1 VTAPRNRP
9 FVIVLAA
16 PSGAGKTSLA
26 RALLEANPELV
37 FSVSATTRPR
47 RGYERDGEHYH
58 FVDDT
63 GFDELVRSGELL
75 EWAAV
80 HDRRY
85 GTPRRAVEAALKAGH
100 HVVLDVDVQGAR
112 AVRLAFPDAV
122 LVFILPP
129 SGDELVRR
137 LSRRAS
143 EAAAERVRRMRT
155 AREELVAVGEF
166 DYVVLNDDF
175 QGALRAIE
183 GIIAAERHRVARDD
197 DIATRVAE
205 LGRRLEQLIE
215 RESEDEGSHAG

>member
-1 VTAPRNRP
+1 VTLLRNRP

-47 RGYERDGEHYH
+47 REYERDGVHYH

-80 HDRRY
+80 HDHRY
-85 GTPRRAVEAALKAGH
+85 GTPRHAVESAIAAGH
-100 HVVLDVDVQGAR
+100 HVVLDIDVQGAR

-129 SGDELVRR
+129 SGEELIRR
-137 LSRRAS
+137 LTRRAS
-143 EAAAERVRRMRT
+143 EPTAERIRRLRT
-155 AREELVAVGEF
+155 ACDELAAVGEF

-175 QGALRAIE
+175 DGALRAIE
-183 GIIAAERHRVARDD
+183 GIIAAERHRVARDEE
-197 DIATRVAE
+197 IATRVAA
-205 LGRRLEQLIE
+205 LAGSLEQLIE
-215 RESEDEGSHAG
+215 RESEE